1 MYKVVLL
8 FVLCTT
14 VLGLHVDRALEPGTH
29 GRDVV
34 ETVVY
39 RIHRSRVFPDDRDFL
54 RRVAYTESKF
64 GDDPQTYRSG
74 YHGGVWQ
81 FDRLKKTKYD
91 DANDAT
97 SPYLRS
103 IHASIKNKMGIDWM
117 QVKEEDLLKPLY
129 SGLAARIYID
139 LTSQSRGQIPDDIKG
154 QDKFWKDWYHTQQ
167 GKYGDFE
174 MRAKELLER
183 DMSTAGGKIDLML
196 VVDGSASITKPKFQ
210 SALDSLARLVNV
222 FDLQEANVGMVT
234 YSTIVTSVIPFLHNL
249 TMEGLQDAINS
260 TRYPGQQTNTYA
272 GMMEAIN
279 QFGTLPND
287 RIESGIPR
295 LMVVL
300 TDGLHNQGDLKPVVA
315 AKLAAMSGIITCAFG
330 IGDSIKVSELREIA
344 NEDPDYIYTVQD
356 YDTLREQIARMARR
370 AKTVPQTPKM
380 GSETSETMKQVGEK
394 RYYRFAVPENGTTI
408 ILINEK
414 GEIRGYWTYTSVEQ
428 PSSAFYDGVI
438 NAGETF
444 IPPPPARQVRQ
455 RRDVSQDAPAN
466 DVMIALESF
475 KVDSKANVKIVQG
488 DARKSAA
495 TKVDVA
501 CFMLVAAFSFA
512 VLAIH

>member
-1 MYKVVLL
+1 M
-8 FVLCTT
+8 
-14 VLGLHVDRALEPGTH
+14 
-29 GRDVV
+29 
-34 ETVVY
+34 
-39 RIHRSRVFPDDRDFL
+39 S
-54 RRVAYTESKF
+54 S
-64 GDDPQTYRSG
+64 
-74 YHGGVWQ
+74 
-81 FDRLKKTKYD
+81 
-91 DANDAT
+91 
-97 SPYLRS
+97 
-103 IHASIKNKMGIDWM
+103 

-315 AKLAAMSGIITCAFG
+315 AKLAAMSGT
-330 IGDSIKVSELREIA
+330 
-344 NEDPDYIYTVQD
+344 IY
-356 YDTLREQIARMARR
+356 
-370 AKTVPQTPKM
+370 
-380 GSETSETMKQVGEK
+380 
-394 RYYRFAVPENGTTI
+394 
-408 ILINEK
+408 ILIENFC
-414 GEIRGYWTYTSVEQ
+414 R
-428 PSSAFYDGVI
+428 SSY
-438 NAGETF
+438 
-444 IPPPPARQVRQ
+444 
-455 RRDVSQDAPAN
+455 
-466 DVMIALESF
+466 
-475 KVDSKANVKIVQG
+475 
-488 DARKSAA
+488 
-495 TKVDVA
+495 
-501 CFMLVAAFSFA
+501 MLV
-512 VLAIH
+512 